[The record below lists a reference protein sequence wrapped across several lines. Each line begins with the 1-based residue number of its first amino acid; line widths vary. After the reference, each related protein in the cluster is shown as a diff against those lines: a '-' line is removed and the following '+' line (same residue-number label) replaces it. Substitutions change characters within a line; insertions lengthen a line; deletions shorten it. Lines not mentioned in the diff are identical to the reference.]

1 MKKELKQL
9 DLIDYDYSFKH
20 IIDGFIN
27 PEIERATKINN
38 NNICLNS
45 ERSTDIER
53 QEELSELMLN
63 YSDISNGY

>member
-9 DLIDYDYSFKH
+9 DLIDYDYSFNH
-20 IIDGFIN
+20 IIDLFIN
-27 PEIERATKINN
+27 PELERAKKRDEELF
-38 NNICLNS
+38 LNS
-45 ERSTDIER
+45 EKQTELER